1 MMKQMSAPSQRFGLS
16 RRHFLQLSTL
26 GLGVGAMA
34 ALAGCGGPTG
44 RKPLDTAGQ
53 IDFRNPLDV
62 PPLAKSELKGGQR
75 VFDLVT
81 QAGQTEI
88 VPGGKADT
96 WGVNGAFLGPT
107 LRVRRGE
114 EIRLNVSN
122 ELDEPT
128 TLHWH
133 GMRLPAAADGGPHQM
148 VEPGKSWSPSWTI
161 DQPAA
166 TLWYHPHPH
175 GQTERHVYKG
185 IGGMFIID
193 DDEEAALAL
202 PRDYGVDDIP
212 VIVQDKTFNDVG
224 QLVETGRIGVGMLG
238 STVLVNGSAAPMLDV
253 VAEHTRLRLLN
264 ASSARSYNFGFS
276 DDRTFT
282 MIGSDG
288 GLLAAPVPLTRLMLT
303 PGERAEIIVASVPGE
318 TVSLRSFPQDL
329 GVSETRAAESG
340 SLDTLD
346 ILELKAA
353 SVLKPSAPIPA
364 KLAEVVYPD
373 PALAGDMEMFQL
385 GDNVINSKHMDMDRI
400 DLEVKA
406 GSTQAWTVFNAHN
419 QPHNFH
425 IHDVQF
431 QILTVD
437 NQPPP
442 PELAGW
448 KDTVYV
454 PPGVTVRLLM
464 QFGELTDPVIPY
476 MFHCHLLWHE
486 DMGMM
491 GQFLVVDA

>member
-1 MMKQMSAPSQRFGLS
+1 MKQMSAPTHRFGLN

-34 ALAGCGGPTG
+34 ALAGCGGTAG
-44 RKPLDTAGQ
+44 GEPLDTVGKV
-53 IDFRNPLDV
+53 DFQNPLHV
-62 PPLAKSELKGGQR
+62 PPLAQSELKGGLR
-75 VFDLVT
+75 IFDLVT
-81 QAGQTEI
+81 QAGQSEI
-88 VPGGKADT
+88 VPGGKAST
-96 WGVNGAFLGPT
+96 WGVNGALLGPT

-148 VEPGKSWSPSWTI
+148 VEPGATWSPSWTVN
-161 DQPAA
+161 QPAA

-185 IGGMFIID
+185 IGGMFILD
-193 DDEEAALAL
+193 DDEEGALEL

-212 VIVQDKTFNDVG
+212 VIVQDKSFSGNG
-224 QLVETGRIGVGMLG
+224 ALVETARIGVGMLG
-238 STVLVNGSAAPMLDV
+238 STVLVNGTAAPVLNV

-282 MIGSDG
+282 MIASDG
-288 GLLAAPVPLTRLMLT
+288 GLLAAPVPLNRIMLT
-303 PGERAEIIVASVPGE
+303 PGERAEIIVAAVPGE
-318 TVSLRSFPQDL
+318 TVTLRSFPQDL
-329 GVSETRAAESG
+329 GVSDTRSADAG
-340 SLDTLD
+340 AQDLLD
-346 ILELKAA
+346 ILQLKAA
-353 SVLKPSAPIPA
+353 ATLSPAAPIPA
-364 KLAEVVYPD
+364 QLAAVEYPD
-373 PALAGDMEMFQL
+373 PALAGEMRMFQL
-385 GDNVINSKHMDMDRI
+385 GDNVINNKFMDMDRI
-400 DLEVKA
+400 DLSVKA
-406 GSTQAWTVFNAHN
+406 GATESWAVLNAHN

-431 QILTVD
+431 QILSL
-437 NQPPP
+437 NEQPPP

-448 KDTVYV
+448 KDTIYA
-454 PPGVTVRLLM
+454 PPGVTIRLLM
-464 QFGELTDPVIPY
+464 KFGEDADPAIPY
-476 MFHCHLLWHE
+476 MYHCHMLWHE
-486 DMGMM
+486 DKGMM
-491 GQFLVVDA
+491 GQFLVVD